1 MEDQAKLSGQTQK
14 EPETPVEEAASYGDF
29 LLVDYTLGIGDTG
42 EIYKTTVEQ
51 DAKEYGIYD
60 ESQRYGPALLILGAG
75 WLHRNIEK
83 LFVGMKPGETKEGVL
98 QPNEAFGERDPRN
111 IKTILARRL
120 EKRGITVRVGEK
132 IVIDGREGRID
143 SVSGGRVRV
152 DFNHP
157 LASKKIKYKITLHRI
172 LRTEEEKA
180 EAVLNHVFNYPI
192 RVKIKNNVIIADI
205 PYELIQRDGELQS
218 LKHLAVNLVSRY
230 LKEISEV
237 RYVEH
242 YTIG

>member
-1 MEDQAKLSGQTQK
+1 MEDQPKLSGQAPK
-14 EPETPVEEAASYGDF
+14 EPEAPREEVASYGDF
-29 LLVDYTLGIGDTG
+29 LLVEYTLWIGDTG

-51 DAKEYGIYD
+51 DAKEYGVYD
-60 ESQRYGPALLILGAG
+60 ESQRYGPTLLILGAG

-98 QPNEAFGERDPRN
+98 QPKEAYGERDPKN

-132 IVIDGREGRID
+132 VIIDGREGRID

-157 LASKKIKYKITLHRI
+157 LASKKIKYKVVLHKI
-172 LRTEEEKA
+172 LRNGREKA
-180 EAVLNHVFNYPI
+180 EAVLNYVFNYPI
-192 RVKIKNNVIIADI
+192 KVEIRDNVIIADI
-205 PYELIQRDGELQS
+205 SYELIQRDGELHK

>member
-1 MEDQAKLSGQTQK
+1 MEDKANHSEQIKK
-14 EPETPVEEAASYGDF
+14 EPETKVEAASYGDF
-29 LLVDYTLGIGDTG
+29 LLVDYTLWIDDTG

-51 DAKEYGIYD
+51 DAKKYGVYD
-60 ESQRYGPALLILGAG
+60 ESQRYGPTLLILGAG

-98 QPNEAFGERDPRN
+98 KPSEAFGERDPKN

-120 EKRGITVRVGEK
+120 EKRGVTVRVGEK
-132 IVIDGREGRID
+132 IIIDGREGRID

-157 LASKKIKYKITLHRI
+157 LASRRIKYKVILHRI
-172 LRTEEEKA
+172 LRNNEEKA
-180 EAVLNHVFNYPI
+180 EAVLKHVFNYP
-192 RVKIKNNVIIADI
+192 VKVKVQDNVIIADI
-205 PYELIQRDGELQS
+205 PYTLIQKDGELQS